1 MFDFLS
7 QFFQLIW
14 DMLPRPVM
22 VKPTERASCW
32 LFGKY
37 PYDIGPG
44 PKIIWPMI
52 MHFHVYPVVS
62 QICETAII
70 AVTDASGCDWQ
81 YRLAIE
87 YRVTDVLAYDTSS
100 FYAQNHLE
108 QIGGHALVNL
118 ISGRTKDQLLEIPVS
133 RICRLIKDRIAEK
146 VIENGIEVIA
156 VRTVMAS
163 RCRPIFLSNAER
175 LAVT

>member
-1 MFDFLS
+1 
-7 QFFQLIW
+7 
-14 DMLPRPVM
+14 MLPRPVM

-70 AVTDASGCDWQ
+70 AVTDASGEAWKW
-81 YRLAIE
+81 RLFIE
-87 YRVTDVLAYDTSS
+87 YDIDDVLAYDTASYSS
-100 FYAQNHLE
+100 QNHLE
-108 QIGGHALVNL
+108 QLAGNALVNV
-118 ISGRTKDQLLEIPVS
+118 ISANSTQSLLNISNSTICNRVKH
-133 RICRLIKDRIAEK
+133 RIEEK
-146 VIENGIEVIA
+146 VSQFGIRVIA
-156 VRTVMAS
+156 VRSIMAVKCIS
-163 RCRPIFLSNAER
+163 LFVSNAER
-175 LAVT
+175 LAD